1 MSSHPFYQPVMLIN
15 SKVNLTQNSRS
26 TKMSPI
32 QNHLK
37 ILDHPCSCIIKEV
50 ATEDLSWRQ
59 NFCSPLSKHLKQLYY
74 LGILKCA
81 KWKIC
86 RYDGT
91 ESLRLNC
98 RFLKGAEWHVKH
110 IKNFQ
115 LALHHNFRLL
125 WWTLVEIRFLGK
137 PFLWANWVLGWCTVL
152 QSLSMN
158 FSFSFCIN
166 WHVRARIDP
175 FSTKNMGS
183 HCCLVASGFTS
194 LEACYCRCLNTH
206 LDIR

>member
-115 LALHHNFRLL
+115 FALHHNFRLL
-125 WWTLVEIRFLGK
+125 GGPLLRSDS
-137 PFLWANWVLGWCTVL
+137 WASLFFELIESWVGLLFCKASQWISASVFASTDMWGHTSIPLPPRIWAVIAALSPQVL
-152 QSLSMN
+152 PVWKHA
-158 FSFSFCIN
+158 I
-166 WHVRARIDP
+166 VD
-175 FSTKNMGS
+175 
-183 HCCLVASGFTS
+183 V
-194 LEACYCRCLNTH
+194 
-206 LDIR
+206 